1 MKITKT
7 NLITEAIFSEDRTKR
22 YLLHKTWDETKPSLC
37 IILLAPSEADL
48 ITLDNTTQLVLN
60 NAVRLGYGGVYI
72 WNLFSRL
79 NDFHLRNVDPE
90 DPENLQVLRMILDKV
105 DTVVYAPGVGKAKN
119 QYFLARQEQVV
130 NELQPY
136 ESKLKCL
143 CDAEGKARLQ
153 HPLSPAVRVWFLSE
167 LSLQELSS
175 ETEKSAEKKESRRGR
190 PKKVQQAGTP
200 SEG

>member
-1 MKITKT
+1 MKLTKT
-7 NLITEAIFSEDRTKR
+7 NLTTEAIFSEDRTKR
-22 YLLHKTWDETKPSLC
+22 YMLHKSWDETKPSLC

-79 NDFHLRNVDPE
+79 NDFHLRNVDTE
-90 DPENLQVLRMILDKV
+90 DPENLQVLRMVLDKV
-105 DTVVYAPGVGKAKN
+105 DTVIYAPGVGKAKN
-119 QYFLARQEQVV
+119 QAFLARQEQVV
-130 NELQPY
+130 KELQSC

-153 HPLSPAVRVWFLSE
+153 HPLSPAVRMWYLAPLKTDEVIPKEPTVLE
-167 LSLQELSS
+167 AKQEKKPR
-175 ETEKSAEKKESRRGR
+175 KSAK
-190 PKKVQQAGTP
+190 
-200 SEG
+200 

>member
-7 NLITEAIFSEDRTKR
+7 NLITEAVFSEDRTKR

-90 DPENLQVLRMILDKV
+90 DPENLQVLRMVLDKV

-136 ESKLKCL
+136 EPKLKCL
-143 CDAEGKARLQ
+143 CDAEGKGND
-153 HPLSPAVRVWFLSE
+153 AVGILRI
-167 LSLQELSS
+167 LSS
-175 ETEKSAEKKESRRGR
+175 LWHHVK
-190 PKKVQQAGTP
+190 Q
-200 SEG
+200 